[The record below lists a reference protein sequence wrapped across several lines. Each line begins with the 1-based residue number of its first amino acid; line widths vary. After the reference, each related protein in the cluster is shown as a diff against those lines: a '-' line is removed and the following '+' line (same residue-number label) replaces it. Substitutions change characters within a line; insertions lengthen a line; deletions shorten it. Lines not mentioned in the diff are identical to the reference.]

1 MIEVQQVEI
10 RAGEF
15 SVSNVSFQ
23 ILAGEYAVLM
33 GRTGIGKTT
42 ILEAICGLRK
52 IAAGIIRIGGQD
64 VTRLLPGDRRVGYVP
79 QDLALF
85 PTLSVRQ
92 HLEFAPRLQR
102 MPKQDMAHCVDG
114 LASQL
119 GITSLMQRSVR
130 DLSGG
135 EAQRVA
141 IGRALAM
148 QPAVLLLDEPL
159 SALDQQTRRDTAQM
173 LEQLK
178 RDKVT
183 VLHVTHNEEEAEL
196 LGDRRLVMQDGTIL
210 ELSQGSA

>member
-1 MIEVQQVEI
+1 MIELQQVEI

-15 SVSNVSFQ
+15 SVSDVSFQ
-23 ILAGEYAVLM
+23 IAAGEYVVLM

-52 IAAGIIRIGGQD
+52 TAAGIIRIGGQD

-85 PTLSVRQ
+85 PTLSVKQ
-92 HLEFAPRLQR
+92 HLEFAPRLKR
-102 MPKQDMAHCVDG
+102 MQKAEMARCVDG

-119 GITSLMQRSVR
+119 GIDQLMQRSVG

-135 EAQRVA
+135 ESQRVA

-159 SALDQQTRRDTAQM
+159 SALDQQTRRETGQM

-183 VLHVTHNEEEAEL
+183 VLHVTHNEEEADT
-196 LGDRRLVMQDGTIL
+196 LGDRRLVMQDGKVAEKT
-210 ELSQGSA
+210 